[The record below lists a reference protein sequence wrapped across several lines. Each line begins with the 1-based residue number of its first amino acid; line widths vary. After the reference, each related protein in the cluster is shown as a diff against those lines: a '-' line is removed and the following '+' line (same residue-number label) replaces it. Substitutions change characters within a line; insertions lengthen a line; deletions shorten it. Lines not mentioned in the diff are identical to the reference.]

1 MVSLSYSAIMRK
13 PEKRFFRTEVL
24 VTLYAFVQERV
35 SLVTYQ
41 LQMTKDYDVTV
52 ARL

>member
-1 MVSLSYSAIMRK
+1 MRK
-13 PEKRFFRTEVL
+13 PEKKFFRTEVL
-24 VTLYAFVQERV
+24 VTLYAFQERV